1 MNTNSKHPLAFIVHT
16 SFVSVQ
22 DLTALFQKHGP
33 GIEVR
38 HIVDD
43 SLLAEVLA
51 NKGVTAAVR
60 TRMRQY
66 FKAAEVAGADLIFNQ
81 CSSVG
86 EAADDAARTV
96 RVPVVKVD
104 SAMAE
109 AACRMGRRVGV
120 VATLKTTLGPT
131 CRLVEATAR
140 RLRKRIKITRCLVTG
155 AFATLVEGDRAGHN
169 RKVIAAIRQ
178 LTRKVDVVICA
189 QGSMAAI
196 LPKLGKTNIPVL
208 TSPELGVANA
218 VAVIGRH
225 ASKPKRPPIEAHMNQ
240 PHLNNRD
247 ANQSAPQPDT
257 CSAGNPGCRRRL
269 SPVLSKPHNP
279 IEP

>member
-1 MNTNSKHPLAFIVHT
+1 MNINSKHPLVFIVHT

-33 GIEVR
+33 DIEVR

-60 TRMRQY
+60 ARMRQY
-66 FKAAEVAGADLIFNQ
+66 FKAAEMAGADLIFNQ

-86 EAADDAARTV
+86 EAVDSAARTV

-104 SAMAE
+104 SAMVE
-109 AACRMGRRVGV
+109 AACRMGRRIGV

-131 CRLVEATAR
+131 CRLVEATAH
-140 RLRKRIKITRCLVTG
+140 RLRKRIKITRCLATG
-155 AFATLVEGDRAGHN
+155 AFAMLVKGDRAGHN
-169 RKVIAAIRQ
+169 LKVIAAIRQ

-225 ASKPKRPPIEAHMNQ
+225 ASKPGSSSIKAHI
-240 PHLNNRD
+240 NRASLD
-247 ANQSAPQPDT
+247 
-257 CSAGNPGCRRRL
+257 
-269 SPVLSKPHNP
+269 
-279 IEP
+279 